1 MVQNL
6 IALLKQEQTTL
17 IHMDLDALEKVLEQ
31 KSVVMQHLHQL
42 TQQRYQMLAMH
53 GYEASEQGMEQWIMQ
68 SAQTA
73 QRSAWQVFQADLTEA
88 RELNR
93 LNGMLITKHFNR
105 NQQMLSGLQGG
116 TIATYGKDG
125 QAATLGRQ
133 RNPLLA

>member
-1 MVQNL
+1 MVQEL

-17 IHMDLDALEKVLEQ
+17 VHMQLDALESVLEQ

-53 GYEASEQGMEQWIMQ
+53 GYEASEQGMEQWIVQ
-68 SAQTA
+68 PGQAA
-73 QRSAWQVFQADLTEA
+73 QRHAWQSFQADLTEA

-93 LNGMLITKHFNR
+93 LNGVLINKHFNR

-116 TIATYGKDG
+116 SIATYGKDG
-125 QAATLGRQ
+125 QAATMGRQ